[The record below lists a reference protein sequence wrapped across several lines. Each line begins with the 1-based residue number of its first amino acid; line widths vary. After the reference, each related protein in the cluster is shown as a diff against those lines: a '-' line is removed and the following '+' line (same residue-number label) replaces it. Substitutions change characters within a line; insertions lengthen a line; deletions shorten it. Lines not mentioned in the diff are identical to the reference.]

1 MTRCR
6 QAVHNL
12 FTSHPFINSNQLFFP
27 LSTVCNKVLEAMST
41 PMNYFKPL

>member
-12 FTSHPFINSNQLFFP
+12 FTTRLIINSNQLFFP
-27 LSTVCNKVLEAMST
+27 LSTVCNKILEAMLT
-41 PMNYFKPL
+41 PATTFKPF